1 MHKPSTPPKEPS
13 VSPVKPLPFAI
24 SREKRGPLT
33 DQLTRGLH
41 RAIRSGYYAP
51 GAQLP
56 TIVEIAE
63 ALAVS
68 TIVVR
73 HAVRRLAEMG
83 LLVARPRSG
92 IRVQAGGTPNLW
104 RAHVLQ
110 LARATSS
117 SYYFAV
123 RDQVFQEHLRA
134 SRVRVSVVLVGAQE
148 RESGFAGIRSAIES
162 DPVQLAILEG
172 PSWGEITVL
181 ERERVPFV
189 HLFITQ
195 PSAKAA
201 GTLTLEDDSALR
213 EMVRHATR
221 CGVRTM
227 LGVFSGGGEPATR
240 FEEAVGAARL
250 ACEILLAQPDFSR
263 PNPENV
269 EAAGLAAVGGYLRR
283 AAALPGLIYFGDDFL
298 GRGGLMALA
307 CAGRRVPE
315 DVQVITHSNRGN
327 RVAYPKTLTRVEADP
342 VEAGAAVAALVTRV
356 LGKPR
361 RRPEITLAGRR
372 LIVGETTRL
381 KAGSAGTRRKA
392 DEQGRTS

>member
-1 MHKPSTPPKEPS
+1 M
-13 VSPVKPLPFAI
+13 SPVKPLPFSI
-24 SREKRGPLT
+24 SRAKSGPLT

-41 RAIRSGYYAP
+41 RAIRSGYYP
-51 GAQLP
+51 SGAQLP

-63 ALAVS
+63 ALGVS

-73 HAVRRLAEMG
+73 HAVRRLAETG

-92 IRVQAGGTPNLW
+92 IRVQAGGAPNPW

-134 SRVRVSVVLVGAQE
+134 SRIRVSVALVGAQE

-227 LGVFSGGGEPATR
+227 LGVFSGGGEAATR
-240 FEEAVGAARL
+240 FEEAVGAAGL
-250 ACEILLAQPDFSR
+250 TCEILLAQPDFSR

-269 EAAGLAAVGGYLRR
+269 EAAGLAAVSGYLRR
-283 AAALPGLIYFGDDFL
+283 AAARTGSLIYFGDDFL

-342 VEAGAAVAALVTRV
+342 VEAGAGLAALVTRV

-381 KAGSAGTRRKA
+381 KAGLSRTRRKA